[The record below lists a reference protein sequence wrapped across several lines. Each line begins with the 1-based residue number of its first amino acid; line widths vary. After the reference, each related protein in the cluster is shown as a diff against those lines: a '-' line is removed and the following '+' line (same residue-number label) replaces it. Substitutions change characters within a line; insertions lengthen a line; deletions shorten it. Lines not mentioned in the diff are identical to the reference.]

1 MIFMHSCRIN
11 LLSNLTLAGL
21 VKSHWTRDMKHN
33 DANEVELNLTVP
45 VGMNASIELPVLY
58 STEQM
63 PYVTVT
69 EGTSL
74 VWKGEQVEE
83 YKPAFKHSLT
93 EPQLDTAPNCK
104 PLYTC
109 YIVQNCLLLLRFC
122 PTSCPTNL
130 QANVQ
135 ITCCC

>member
-93 EPQLDTAPNCK
+93 EPQLDTAPNFS
-104 PLYTC
+104 
-109 YIVQNCLLLLRFC
+109 VLRFEV
-122 PTSCPTNL
+122 PAGVFSFRVSSSTPVSAL
-130 QANVQ
+130 
-135 ITCCC
+135 